1 MITLYS
7 KDYCPYCVK
16 AKNYLNSKNIEFKE
30 VNVEHD
36 TDAKAFL
43 KKKGHKTV
51 PQIYK
56 GEELLVEGGCDG
68 LLALPLEELLKRVNA
83 PVGTVD

>member
-7 KDYCPYCVK
+7 KNYCPYCVK
-16 AKNYLNSKNIEFKE
+16 AKNYLKSKNIEFKE
-30 VNVEHD
+30 VNLEHD
-36 TDAKAFL
+36 IDAKKFIQS
-43 KKKGHKTV
+43 KGHRTV

-68 LLALPLEELLKRVNA
+68 LLALPIEELMARVA
-83 PVGTVD
+83 KPV